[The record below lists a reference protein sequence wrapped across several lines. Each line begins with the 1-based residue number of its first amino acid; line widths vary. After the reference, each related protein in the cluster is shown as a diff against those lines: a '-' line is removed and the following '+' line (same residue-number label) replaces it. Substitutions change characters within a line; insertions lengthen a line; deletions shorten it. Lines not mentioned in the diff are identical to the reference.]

1 MSTYTPEQQHANREA
16 LITLLRN
23 PTGMEQIPDVFAAD
37 DLVAVRKTPVWKN
50 GDIFYWAF
58 EEVGSHL
65 SGCGTVGCALG
76 LSHSKLGLDPW
87 ASQQKE
93 ADFFGLFVDDCRRI
107 FYGYQHPNYYEYQ
120 HPNYYGEC
128 DLRDVTP
135 EMVADALEKAPY
147 A

>member
-1 MSTYTPEQQHANREA
+1 MTTYTPEQQHANREA

-23 PTGMEQIPDVFAAD
+23 PTGTEQIPDAYAAKGF
-37 DLVAVRKTPVWKN
+37 VNARNVPVWKN

-58 EEVGSHL
+58 EEEADSL
-65 SGCGTVGCALG
+65 PGCGTVGCALG

-107 FYGYQHPNYYEYQ
+107 FYGYQHLFYGYQ